1 MKFPNIEAE
10 RGRKGWTKE
19 ELVKQINI
27 SRKTYANWQDGRTD
41 VPCSQLV
48 SLAQLFNCSV
58 DYLLGIDR
66 HDNESA

>member
-19 ELVKQINI
+19 ELVSMIGV

-41 VPCSQLV
+41 MPCTQLV
-48 SLAQLFNCSV
+48 ALANIFGCSV
-58 DYLLGIDR
+58 DYLIGYKC
-66 HDNESA
+66 NETA

>member
-48 SLAQLFNCSV
+48 ALAQLFNCSV
-58 DYLLGIDR
+58 DYLLGIDH

>member
-48 SLAQLFNCSV
+48 ALAQLFGCSV
-58 DYLLGIDR
+58 DYLLGFGQT
-66 HDNESA
+66 ESKKE